1 MSCQQLKHKCSQ
13 HQRLDFARS
22 SNKVWSTAETIL
34 KVATVNAYF
43 SSPLSSDHSTAPGT
57 PPGQTPGEVLA
68 LIGSGVAVT
77 RAEIARRT
85 GLARSTVSQR
95 VDALIAHGFIDE
107 DSEAPSTGGR
117 PPRRLSLRT
126 HDHAI
131 AGVDIGASHCRV
143 GLLDIS
149 GALLVAREEPLTIE
163 DGPEAVLGHVERTLR
178 MLLEAGDGNGS
189 RTLRAIGVGVPGPVE
204 FSTGRPVDPPIMPG
218 WHHYPIPDFFEERFG
233 VRALVDNDVNVMALA
248 EQRRA
253 FSSTLHLLYLK
264 VGTGIGCGIVA
275 DGRIHRG
282 ARGSAG
288 DIGHIRVGEREEPC
302 RCGNSGCL
310 EAIAGGAALAE
321 QLRELGLEAVGTLDI
336 VQLVREGNREAVRM
350 VREAGRAVG
359 EVLSGL
365 VNFFNPETVVVGGAL
380 AAVHDQLL
388 AGVREAVYRRSNPLA
403 TDVLRIEPSRIGEN
417 AGAIGAGIL
426 AIEHA
431 LSPAQIDRALTT
443 DASAV

>member
-1 MSCQQLKHKCSQ
+1 M
-13 HQRLDFARS
+13 
-22 SNKVWSTAETIL
+22 
-34 KVATVNAYF
+34 
-43 SSPLSSDHSTAPGT
+43 
-57 PPGQTPGEVLA
+57 LA
-68 LIGSGVAVT
+68 LISSGVAVT

-85 GLARSTVSQR
+85 GLARSTVSLR
-95 VDALIAHGFIDE
+95 VDALIAHGFVDE
-107 DSEAPSTGGR
+107 GAEAPSTGGR

-126 HDHAI
+126 RGYAV
-131 AGVDIGASHCRV
+131 AGIDVGASHCRV
-143 GLLDIS
+143 ALLDVG
-149 GALLVAREEPLTIE
+149 GALLVAREDPLTIA

-178 MLLEAGDGNGS
+178 TLLETAGGAAS

-218 WHHYPIPDFFEERFG
+218 WHHYAIPEFFEERFG

-253 FSSTLHLLYLK
+253 WPDALHLLYLK

-275 DGRIHRG
+275 DGRVHRG
-282 ARGSAG
+282 ARGAAG
-288 DIGHIRVGEREEPC
+288 DIGHIRVGERDDPC

-310 EAIAGGAALAE
+310 EAIAGGAALA
-321 QLRELGLEAVGTLDI
+321 QRLRELGLEAAGSLDI
-336 VQLVREGNREAVRM
+336 VRLVGEGNSEAVRM

-403 TDVLRIEPSRIGEN
+403 THVLRIEPSRLGEN
-417 AGAIGAGIL
+417 AAAIGAAIL

-431 LSPAQIDRALTT
+431 LSPAQVDRALTT
-443 DASAV
+443 DATAV

>member
-1 MSCQQLKHKCSQ
+1 M
-13 HQRLDFARS
+13 
-22 SNKVWSTAETIL
+22 
-34 KVATVNAYF
+34 NASF
-43 SSPLSSDHSTAPGT
+43 FSPLSSDHRSASGSPA
-57 PPGQTPGEVLA
+57 GQTPGEVLA

-95 VDALIAHGFIDE
+95 VDVLIAHGFVDE
-107 DSEAPSTGGR
+107 DTDAPSTGGR
-117 PPRRLSLRT
+117 PPRRLSLRMR
-126 HDHAI
+126 DHAV

-149 GALLVAREEPLTIE
+149 GTLLTVCEDPLTIA

-178 MLLEAGDGNGS
+178 TLLEETDGTAS

-204 FSTGRPVDPPIMPG
+204 FSSGRPVDPPIMPG
-218 WHHYPIPDFFEERFG
+218 WHHYPIPEFFEERFG

-253 FSSTLHLLYLK
+253 LPDTLHLLYLK

-282 ARGSAG
+282 AQGSAG
-288 DIGHIRVGEREEPC
+288 DIGHIRVGERDEPC

-310 EAIAGGAALAE
+310 EAIAGGSALAE
-321 QLRELGLEAVGTLDI
+321 QLRDLGLEAAGSLDI
-336 VQLVREGNREAVRM
+336 VQLVREGNRDAVRT

-417 AGAIGAGIL
+417 AGAIGAGTL

-431 LSPAQIDRALTT
+431 LSPAQVDRAVTA
-443 DASAV
+443 DATAL

>member
-1 MSCQQLKHKCSQ
+1 M
-13 HQRLDFARS
+13 
-22 SNKVWSTAETIL
+22 
-34 KVATVNAYF
+34 
-43 SSPLSSDHSTAPGT
+43 
-57 PPGQTPGEVLA
+57 LA

-95 VDALIAHGFIDE
+95 VDALIAHGFVDE
-107 DSEAPSTGGR
+107 GSDAPSTGGR
-117 PPRRLSLRT
+117 PPRRLALRI
-126 HDHAI
+126 HGHAI

-143 GLLDIS
+143 GLLDVS
-149 GALLVAREEPLTIE
+149 GNLLVAREDPLTIA
-163 DGPEAVLGHVERTLR
+163 DGPETVLGHVERTLR
-178 MLLEAGDGNGS
+178 ALLEAADVKAS

-204 FSTGRPVDPPIMPG
+204 FSSGRPVDPPIMPG
-218 WHHYPIPDFFEERFG
+218 WHHYPIPGFFEERFG
-233 VRALVDNDVNVMALA
+233 VRALVDNDVNAMALA

-253 FSSTLHLLYLK
+253 FPDTLHLLYLK

-288 DIGHIRVGEREEPC
+288 DIGHIRVGERDEPC

-310 EAIAGGAALAE
+310 EAVAGGAALAE
-321 QLRELGLEAVGTLDI
+321 QLRDVGLEAAGSLDI
-336 VQLVREGNREAVRM
+336 VQLVREGNPDAVRM

-388 AGVREAVYRRSNPLA
+388 AGIREAVYRRSSPLA

-417 AGAIGAGIL
+417 AGAIGAGTL

-431 LSPAQIDRALTT
+431 LSPAQVDRALAT
-443 DASAV
+443 DATAV

>member
-1 MSCQQLKHKCSQ
+1 M
-13 HQRLDFARS
+13 
-22 SNKVWSTAETIL
+22 
-34 KVATVNAYF
+34 
-43 SSPLSSDHSTAPGT
+43 
-57 PPGQTPGEVLA
+57 LA
-68 LIGSGVAVT
+68 LISSGVAVT
-77 RAEIARRT
+77 RADIARHT
-85 GLARSTVSQR
+85 GLARSTASQR
-95 VDALIAHGFIDE
+95 VDALIAHGFVEE
-107 DSEAPSTGGR
+107 DTEASSTGGR

-126 HDHAI
+126 HGHAI

-143 GLLDIS
+143 GLLDI
-149 GALLVAREEPLTIE
+149 GGNLLASREDPLTIA
-163 DGPEAVLGHVERTLR
+163 DGPESVLGHVERTLR
-178 MLLEAGDGNGS
+178 TLLEAADGTVS

-218 WHHYPIPDFFEERFG
+218 WHHYAIPEFFEERLG

-253 FSSTLHLLYLK
+253 HSDALHLLYLK

-275 DGRIHRG
+275 GGHVHRG
-282 ARGSAG
+282 AQGSAG
-288 DIGHIRVGEREEPC
+288 DIGHIRVGERDEPC

-321 QLRELGLEAVGTLDI
+321 RLQESGLDATGSLDI
-336 VQLVREGNREAVRM
+336 VQLVREGNREAVRT

-380 AAVHDQLL
+380 SAIHDQLL

-403 TDVLRIEPSRIGEN
+403 THVLRIEPSRIGEN
-417 AGAIGAGIL
+417 AGAIGAGLL
-426 AIEHA
+426 AIEHS
-431 LSPAQIDRALTT
+431 LSPAQVDRVLATGAT
-443 DASAV
+443 AV

>member
-1 MSCQQLKHKCSQ
+1 MSSH
-13 HQRLDFARS
+13 
-22 SNKVWSTAETIL
+22 
-34 KVATVNAYF
+34 F
-43 SSPLSSDHSTAPGT
+43 SSPSLSSDPVQGPT

-68 LIGSGVAVT
+68 LISSGVAVT

-85 GLARSTVSQR
+85 GLARSTVSHR
-95 VDALIAHGFIDE
+95 VDALIAHGFVVE
-107 DSEAPSTGGR
+107 GTEAPSTGGR
-117 PPRRLSLRT
+117 PPRRLSLRA
-126 HDHAI
+126 HGHAI

-143 GLLDIS
+143 GLLDIN
-149 GALLVAREEPLTIE
+149 GTLLKAREDPLTIA
-163 DGPEAVLGHVERTLR
+163 DGPEAVLGHVERTLHA
-178 MLLEAGDGNGS
+178 LLEADGGTPP

-204 FSTGRPVDPPIMPG
+204 YSTGRPVDPPIMPG
-218 WHHYPIPDFFEERFG
+218 WHHYPIPEFFGDRFG

-253 FSSTLHLLYLK
+253 FPDAMHLLYLK

-282 ARGSAG
+282 AQGSAG
-288 DIGHIRVGEREEPC
+288 DIGHIRVGERDDPC

-321 QLRELGLEAVGTLDI
+321 RLRGLGLEAGGSLDI
-336 VQLVREGNREAVRM
+336 VRLVREGNRQAVRA

-403 TDVLRIEPSRIGEN
+403 THVLRIEPSRTGEN
-417 AGAIGAGIL
+417 AGSIGAGLL

-431 LSPAQIDRALTT
+431 LSPAQVDRTLTR
-443 DASAV
+443 DATAV